1 MRSTVLTLTQATE
14 VQERPESGPPP
25 RSRRR
30 RDLLV
35 DLGIVAAVA
44 LVLRLSEVGFGLPAM
59 LNSDEPWN
67 ITVGTDM
74 AAHGDWDPHYFSYP
88 SLMYDVVAVAD
99 RIQRLLTGHMLTA
112 ADFGSQGM
120 GINQTSDPD
129 MVVALRLITVAL
141 SVGICLLLCG
151 VVRRVTGRR
160 WVAVGAGLLGAT
172 SPLLV
177 GNALYVTP
185 DTYSAFFTA
194 ATLAGALAVVRRG
207 SRLDYVLAGIAV
219 GCALG
224 SKYNFMCAVPVVV
237 AYLLHEGKNAWRWRA
252 LISLA
257 LTGAVAA
264 ATFALTTPALLFDSN
279 SLVTGLQSEL
289 THYSAGHSGA
299 QGGALGFYLSDLLH
313 DQAVLLPGAAVAIA
327 AACFGRFR
335 KEILV
340 VGSFAVGYFALISSE
355 VVRFDRDLLPLLPA
369 LMLLTGFSVAWL
381 VELAAA
387 GRPVAWLRAARLP
400 QPARLAVASLVVIAV
415 TLPAVLGATR
425 NVQALD
431 EAPRA
436 EAAAWLQA
444 HVPQGSTVVDEHYGP
459 WLDTTEFHV
468 VEVGYAV
475 IDPLPSNA
483 AAIVITQNGSGR
495 FLDYP
500 AQNADQMAD
509 YDTLLQTYCVA
520 VKYTDGP
527 WVEIL
532 TPCQK

>member
-1 MRSTVLTLTQATE
+1 MTLTQAAE
-14 VQERPESGPPP
+14 VQERPEPGAPP
-25 RSRRR
+25 RSHRRR
-30 RDLLV
+30 NLLL

-44 LVLRLSEVGFGLPAM
+44 LALRLSEVGFGLPAM

-67 ITVGTDM
+67 ITVGTNM

-88 SLMYDVVAVAD
+88 SLMYDAVAVAD

-129 MVVALRLITVAL
+129 MVLALRLITVAL
-141 SVGICLLLCG
+141 SVGICLLVWG

-160 WVAVGAGLLGAT
+160 WVAVGAGLLAAT

-177 GNALYVTP
+177 TNALYVTP

-207 SRLDYVLAGIAV
+207 SRLDYVLAGVAI

-224 SKYNFMCAVPVVV
+224 SKYNFMCALPVVV
-237 AYLLHEGKNAWRWRA
+237 AYLLREGRNAWRWRP

-257 LTGAVAA
+257 LAAVTAA
-264 ATFALTTPALLFDSN
+264 ATFALTTPALLFDSS

-313 DQAVLLPGAAVAIA
+313 DQAVLLPGTALAIA

-335 KEILV
+335 KEIIV
-340 VGSFAVGYFALISSE
+340 VGSFSVGYFALISSE

-381 VELAAA
+381 VELVAA
-387 GRPVAWLRAARLP
+387 GRVVPWLRQARFP
-400 QPARLAVASLVVIAV
+400 QPARLAVASLVVLAAV
-415 TLPAVLGATR
+415 LPAAVGATR
-425 NVQALD
+425 DSQTLD

-436 EAAAWLQA
+436 EAVAWLQA
-444 HVPQGSTVVDEHYGP
+444 HVPQGSSVVDEHYGP

-468 VEVGYAV
+468 VEVNFAV
-475 IDPLPSNA
+475 VDPLPSGV
-483 AAIVITQNGSGR
+483 AAIVLTEQGSGR

-500 AQNADQMAD
+500 AQYGDQMAD
-509 YDTLLQTYCVA
+509 YDALLKTYCVA

-527 WVEIL
+527 WVEVL
-532 TPCQK
+532 TPCTKQ